1 MKQKMNEMSM
11 NKENS
16 LHMSSSEFRNI
27 GYSVIDWIA
36 DYYENVGSYPVRSQ
50 VKPGDIRSN
59 LPDDPPN
66 EGESMGTIINDV
78 DKLIMPGITHWQSPN
93 FYGYFPANSSGPA
106 ILADLISSGLGIN
119 GMLWV
124 TSPACT
130 ELETH
135 MLDWLAG
142 MLDLPEK
149 FSSKSS
155 GGGVIQD
162 TASSSSLCALLAARE
177 RATKGRSNEKGCDGQ
192 LTVYVST
199 QAHSS
204 IEKASM
210 ISGLGRNNI
219 RLIDVDGSFAMRP
232 QGLRKQLEKDIKEGL
247 KPAYVCATVGTT
259 SSTAF
264 DPIDEIGKICR
275 EYDIWLHVDAA
286 MAGTAAICPEYRY
299 IHEGLELADSYTFNP
314 HKWMLTNFDCSCLYV
329 ANRNELTNSL
339 SILPEYLKNQETR
352 SGTVFDY
359 RDWQIPLG
367 RRFRS
372 LKLWSVI
379 RYYGVEGL
387 RKYIRRHVD
396 LAQEFASW
404 IEDHADFQL
413 MAPVPLNLVCFRYIG
428 SDEINEM
435 ILNSLNQSGSL
446 YLTHTKL
453 NGYYTIR
460 ICIGQPQTT
469 REHIEHAWKMIKE
482 TAKKLGT

>member
-1 MKQKMNEMSM
+1 
-11 NKENS
+11 
-16 LHMSSSEFRNI
+16 
-27 GYSVIDWIA
+27 
-36 DYYENVGSYPVRSQ
+36 
-50 VKPGDIRSN
+50 
-59 LPDDPPN
+59 
-66 EGESMGTIINDV
+66 
-78 DKLIMPGITHWQSPN
+78 
-93 FYGYFPANSSGPA
+93 
-106 ILADLISSGLGIN
+106 
-119 GMLWV
+119 MLWV

-142 MLDLPEK
+142 MLDLPKK
-149 FSSKSS
+149 FRSKGS

-162 TASSSSLCALLAARE
+162 TASSSSLCALIAARE
-177 RATKGRSNEKGCDGQ
+177 RATKGRSNEKGCKGQ

-204 IEKASM
+204 IEKAAM

-219 RLIDVDGSFAMRP
+219 RLIDVDGSFAMRSES
-232 QGLRKQLEKDIKEGL
+232 LKIQLEKDIKEGFT
-247 KPAYVCATVGTT
+247 PAFVCATVGTT

-275 EYDIWLHVDAA
+275 GYDLWLHVDAA

-299 IHEGLELADSYTFNP
+299 MQKGLEFADSYTFNP

-329 ANRNELTNSL
+329 ADRNELINSL
-339 SILPEYLKNQETR
+339 SILPEYLKNKDTR

-387 RKYIRRHVD
+387 RKYIRKHIE

-404 IEDHADFQL
+404 VEDDDRFQL
-413 MAPVPLNLVCFRYIG
+413 MAPVPLNLVCFRHIG

-435 ILNSLNQSGSL
+435 ILDSLNQSGSL

-453 NGYYTIR
+453 NEYYTIR

-482 TAKKLGT
+482 TAKKLET

>member
-1 MKQKMNEMSM
+1 M

-16 LHMSSSEFRNI
+16 LHMSSSEFGNI

-59 LPDDPPN
+59 LPEEPPN
-66 EGESMGTIINDV
+66 EGESMEMIIDDM

-149 FSSKSS
+149 FSSKRS

-210 ISGLGRNNI
+210 ISGLGREKYSSHRCGWI
-219 RLIDVDGSFAMRP
+219 LCMRP
-232 QGLRKQLEKDIKEGL
+232 QGLRTQLEKDIKEGF

-286 MAGTAAICPEYRY
+286 MAGKS
-299 IHEGLELADSYTFNP
+299 SY
-314 HKWMLTNFDCSCLYV
+314 
-329 ANRNELTNSL
+329 L
-339 SILPEYLKNQETR
+339 SGISIY
-352 SGTVFDY
+352 S
-359 RDWQIPLG
+359 
-367 RRFRS
+367 
-372 LKLWSVI
+372 
-379 RYYGVEGL
+379 
-387 RKYIRRHVD
+387 
-396 LAQEFASW
+396 
-404 IEDHADFQL
+404 
-413 MAPVPLNLVCFRYIG
+413 
-428 SDEINEM
+428 
-435 ILNSLNQSGSL
+435 
-446 YLTHTKL
+446 
-453 NGYYTIR
+453 
-460 ICIGQPQTT
+460 
-469 REHIEHAWKMIKE
+469 
-482 TAKKLGT
+482 

>member
-1 MKQKMNEMSM
+1 
-11 NKENS
+11 
-16 LHMSSSEFRNI
+16 
-27 GYSVIDWIA
+27 
-36 DYYENVGSYPVRSQ
+36 
-50 VKPGDIRSN
+50 
-59 LPDDPPN
+59 
-66 EGESMGTIINDV
+66 
-78 DKLIMPGITHWQSPN
+78 
-93 FYGYFPANSSGPA
+93 
-106 ILADLISSGLGIN
+106 
-119 GMLWV
+119 MLWV

-149 FSSKSS
+149 FSSKRS

-232 QGLRKQLEKDIKEGL
+232 QGLRTQLEKDIKEGF

-275 EYDIWLHVDAA
+275 ENDIWLHVDAA

-314 HKWMLTNFDCSCLYV
+314 HKWMLTNF
-329 ANRNELTNSL
+329 E
-339 SILPEYLKNQETR
+339 
-352 SGTVFDY
+352 
-359 RDWQIPLG
+359 
-367 RRFRS
+367 
-372 LKLWSVI
+372 
-379 RYYGVEGL
+379 
-387 RKYIRRHVD
+387 
-396 LAQEFASW
+396 
-404 IEDHADFQL
+404 
-413 MAPVPLNLVCFRYIG
+413 
-428 SDEINEM
+428 
-435 ILNSLNQSGSL
+435 
-446 YLTHTKL
+446 
-453 NGYYTIR
+453 
-460 ICIGQPQTT
+460 
-469 REHIEHAWKMIKE
+469 
-482 TAKKLGT
+482 

>member
-1 MKQKMNEMSM
+1 M
-11 NKENS
+11 
-16 LHMSSSEFRNI
+16 
-27 GYSVIDWIA
+27 
-36 DYYENVGSYPVRSQ
+36 
-50 VKPGDIRSN
+50 
-59 LPDDPPN
+59 
-66 EGESMGTIINDV
+66 
-78 DKLIMPGITHWQSPN
+78 
-93 FYGYFPANSSGPA
+93 
-106 ILADLISSGLGIN
+106 
-119 GMLWV
+119 
-124 TSPACT
+124 
-130 ELETH
+130 
-135 MLDWLAG
+135 
-142 MLDLPEK
+142 
-149 FSSKSS
+149 
-155 GGGVIQD
+155 
-162 TASSSSLCALLAARE
+162 
-177 RATKGRSNEKGCDGQ
+177 
-192 LTVYVST
+192 TVYVST

-204 IEKASM
+204 IEKATM

-219 RLIDVDGSFAMRP
+219 RFIDVDGSFAMRP
-232 QGLRKQLEKDIKEGL
+232 EDLRTQLEKDIKKGF

-264 DPIDEIGKICR
+264 DPVDEIGKICK

-299 IHEGLELADSYTFNP
+299 IQNGLELADSYTFNP

-329 ANRNELTNSL
+329 ANRNELIDSL

-379 RYYGVEGL
+379 RYYGIEGL
-387 RKYIRRHVD
+387 QRYIRGHVH

-404 IEDHADFQL
+404 IEDHADFQI

-435 ILNSLNQSGSL
+435 ILNSLNQNGSL

-469 REHIEHAWKMIKE
+469 REHIKHAWKMIKE